1 MDMELEEETLSSD
14 AQDQMQ
20 CIDPDLQSVSMYSPT
35 AAEVQSLR
43 SFVCNNVHSCASKF
57 PLEDIR
63 RLLKLRHR
71 LNIKGNTSIRSER
84 SSFVAAHCG
93 AASGSGIKA
102 IDPTLL
108 CRPVCAKFFRHVVRI
123 GSALMSSWRKAIRVA
138 VDVNGESCVTAGAIE
153 LAGTTRKAY
162 MSKMSKMERA
172 AQWAIQ
178 IAENQ
183 EHLPYSNIIALK
195 GFSTWAGVY
204 RAYTEWLIHQFYLPL
219 TERKISYAVFL
230 RGLRRYAKH
239 VRLYKYCPFSKCT
252 SCERIKKRMA
262 ASNDGYA
269 LEMLRKEQR
278 AHADF
283 FRGER
288 VRYNARADHAR
299 QPGSGI
305 LSMVVDGT
313 EQLHYG
319 IPHFTTVTKASS
331 KIYKMRVS
339 QITFH
344 SVLSV
349 CLSGPHGGG
358 EDSQPKIPFI
368 HVYSPSTP

>member
-1 MDMELEEETLSSD
+1 MDLELGEGTSSAD
-14 AQDQMQ
+14 DQGPVQHM
-20 CIDPDLQSVSMYSPT
+20 DPDEESDSTYSPT

-57 PLEDIR
+57 SMEDIR
-63 RLLKLRHR
+63 TLLKLRNR
-71 LNIKGNTSIRSER
+71 LNRKGKTPTRSKKT
-84 SSFVAAHCG
+84 SFVATHCG
-93 AASGSGIKA
+93 ATKGRERKA

-108 CRPVCAKFFRHVVRI
+108 FRPVCGKFFRHVIRI
-123 GSALMSSWRKAIRVA
+123 GSASMSFWRKAISVA
-138 VDVNGESCVTAGAIE
+138 VEENGASSITAGAIE

-162 MSKMSKMERA
+162 MSKMSKMEMA
-172 AQWAIQ
+172 AQWAIR
-178 IAENQ
+178 IAETQ

-195 GFSTWAGVY
+195 DFSTWAGVY
-204 RAYTEWLIHQFYLPL
+204 RAYTDWLVHQYYLPMS
-219 TERKISYAVFL
+219 ERKISYVVFL
-230 RGLRRYAKH
+230 RGVRRYAKH

-252 SCERIKKRMA
+252 TCERIKKRMA
-262 ASNDGYA
+262 ACNDSYV

-278 AHADF
+278 SHADF

-331 KIYKMRVS
+331 TIYKMRVG
-339 QITFH
+339 Q
-344 SVLSV
+344 
-349 CLSGPHGGG
+349 
-358 EDSQPKIPFI
+358 
-368 HVYSPSTP
+368 